1 MKSKKWIILTVQC
14 LLLAA
19 GLVFLGLSIFS
30 DVPGSRYLP
39 IALGCIGFDSLLTA
53 AMQWRRNKQ

>member
-1 MKSKKWIILTVQC
+1 MKLKKRIILAVQC

-19 GLVFLGLSIFS
+19 GLIFLCLSFFS
-30 DVPGSRYLP
+30 DVPGNRYLP

-53 AMQWRRNKQ
+53 AMMWNRNKQ

>member
-1 MKSKKWIILTVQC
+1 MKSKKWIFLAVQC

-39 IALGCIGFDSLLTA
+39 IALGCIVFDSLLTVA
-53 AMQWRRNKQ
+53 LMRNRNKQ